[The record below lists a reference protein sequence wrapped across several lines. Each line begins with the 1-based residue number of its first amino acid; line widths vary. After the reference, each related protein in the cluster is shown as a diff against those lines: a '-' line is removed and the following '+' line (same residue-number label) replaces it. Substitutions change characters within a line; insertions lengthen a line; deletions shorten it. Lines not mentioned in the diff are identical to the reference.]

1 MGHEE
6 RQLRDQLSN
15 LRMLWD
21 TAEEEQLRQVLTEQI
36 ENVRSQL
43 LV

>member
-6 RQLRDQLSN
+6 RQLRDQLST
-15 LRMLWD
+15 LQMLWD
-21 TAEEEQLRQVLTEQI
+21 TAEEEQLRQDLTEQI